1 MQWRSGAVAL
11 VVLAHAR
18 AVSGEIRESRRG
30 RGMGRT
36 SKGHFMKGT
45 SGNPAGRPR
54 SSLSSV
60 VRSRIE
66 GHVDELIAL
75 LLGKAREGDVQA
87 ARTLLERVV
96 PNLKPE
102 EPAVQVDVPADVGLA
117 DTGRAVIR
125 AAIDGVLPPGQAAAL
140 VGAVGTV
147 ARVVEIDELIRR
159 VEALEGKGHAG
170 T

>member
-1 MQWRSGAVAL
+1 M
-11 VVLAHAR
+11 
-18 AVSGEIRESRRG
+18 
-30 RGMGRT
+30 
-36 SKGHFMKGT
+36 
-45 SGNPAGRPR
+45 
-54 SSLSSV
+54 
-60 VRSRIE
+60 
-66 GHVDELIAL
+66 
-75 LLGKAREGDVQA
+75 LGKAREGDVQA

-117 DTGRAVIR
+117 DTGRAVIP

-147 ARVVEIDELIRR
+147 ARVVEVDELIRR